1 MLAREVAMARKLIP
15 RLILLSVTLF
25 GFFPDLRAERLP
37 IKTYTTADGLPR
49 DHINRIVQDSR
60 GFLWFCTS
68 EGLSRFD
75 GYKFANYGT
84 EQGLPGREVNDFLET
99 RSGVYWVATNKGLAR
114 FNPDPGAAANT
125 TGRREPAQRFVVYR
139 LGEEPNAQNISV
151 IYEDHAG
158 TIWCG
163 TYAGLFRL
171 YQANGAWVFSFVDV
185 MQPASLENE
194 KMPRS
199 ITEDRRHS
207 LWIGAESGL
216 YRLNPDST
224 VERFTAAE
232 GLPERGNGRAVLED
246 RQGRMWVGTASGLL
260 ELVADPI
267 PHRSVVERVYT
278 DKDGLSDNNVNS
290 LFQSSDGNLWVGTGM
305 GLSQLLPA
313 GKTGGPRFQRYTSAN
328 GLGDAAP
335 TTIAEDDHRNLWIGT
350 GYGAMRLAANGFK
363 SYYQNDGLG
372 GIEIASIFDDQAGDL
387 CVLSN
392 SKHLNRFDGVRFTAA
407 QLTLPKGEAYWGW
420 GWYQTMFQ
428 DSHREWWMNT
438 GDGLVRYPKLENIQQ
453 ITRARPKAIYTTR
466 DGLPA
471 NEIFRLFEDSKG
483 DIWISTLGNSQGV
496 LTRWDRA
503 TESFHVYSPAD
514 GIPQAAP
521 TAFCEDNA
529 GNLWIGFYQG
539 ELLRYSGG
547 RFTPMTSRNGLP
559 AGFIHALYLDHAGGL
574 WVATGEGGVARSDNP
589 NAEQPTFGVYS
600 SAQGLSSDQ
609 ANCITED
616 EWGMIY
622 IGTGRGLDK
631 LDPATGHIK
640 HYSTADGLPNSFISV
655 AFRQRDG
662 SLWFGTLQGL
672 SRFIPQP
679 ESPTAPP
686 AVLVNT
692 LRIAGNPYPLSE
704 LGVTEIAG
712 LVLGPDQ
719 NHLEIDFAGLNLAV
733 GESLRY
739 QYKLDGAF
747 ADWSA
752 PTDRRSVS
760 YPNLP
765 AGTYRFLVRAV
776 SSDGTLSTSP
786 ASVAFRVLPPVWR
799 RWWFVLLAIVLTAIP
814 VAAVLRYRQ
823 QSTRA
828 EQEAKEALQRN
839 REERLQAL
847 EQVRR
852 RIATDLHDDIGSS
865 LSQINLLSE
874 VVRQRVGRDAA
885 NVAEPLLLI
894 SNASN
899 EMVSSM
905 SDIVWAINP
914 QRDHLSDLIHRM
926 RRFAS
931 DTLATRDIEFQ
942 FQAPDSAVDIK
953 LGANLRREVFLI
965 FKESINNLVKHS
977 GCTQADISFQLS
989 DNSLW
994 LKVSD
999 NGRGFDAGQE
1009 SDGHG
1014 LGSLRERARSIGGRL
1029 DLVSGVS
1036 QGTTVSLSVLLTSA
1050 DLNTGS
1056 GGDGAG

>member
-1 MLAREVAMARKLIP
+1 MTSKLIP
-15 RLILLSVTLF
+15 RLIVLSLISF
-25 GFFPDLRAERLP
+25 SFFPDLRAERLP
-37 IKTYTTADGLPR
+37 IKTYTTTDGLPR

-75 GYKFANYGT
+75 GYKFTNYGT

-99 RSGVYWVATNKGLAR
+99 RGGVYWVATNKGLAR
-114 FNPDPGAAANT
+114 FNPDPSTATAGES
-125 TGRREPAQRFVVYR
+125 EPAQRFLVYR
-139 LGEEPNAQNISV
+139 PGKEPNAQNISV

-163 TYAGLFRL
+163 TLAGLFRL
-171 YQANGAWVFSFVDV
+171 DQGNGAYSFSFVDV
-185 MQPASLENE
+185 IQPAALENE

-207 LWIGAESGL
+207 IWVGAESGL
-216 YRLNPDST
+216 YRLNPDGT
-224 VERFTAAE
+224 INRFAAAE

-246 RQGRMWVGTASGLL
+246 RQGRMWIGTASGLL
-260 ELVADPI
+260 ELVSDPLA
-267 PHRSVVERVYT
+267 HQSVIQSVYT
-278 DKDGLSDNNVNS
+278 TKDGLADNNVNF
-290 LFQSSDGNLWVGTGM
+290 LFESSDGILWVGTGN
-305 GLSQLLPA
+305 GLSHMLPA
-313 GKTGGPRFQRYTSAN
+313 ERTGRARFQSYSTAN
-328 GLGDAAP
+328 GLSEAAP
-335 TTIAEDDHRNLWIGT
+335 TTIAEDRDRNLWIGT
-350 GYGAMRLAANGFK
+350 AYGGAMRLAANGFT
-363 SYYQNDGLG
+363 SYYQTDGLG
-372 GIEIASIFDDQAGDL
+372 GVEIASIFDDQAGDL
-387 CVLSN
+387 CVLTN
-392 SKHLNRFDGVRFTAA
+392 SKHLNPFDGARFNAV
-407 QLTLPKGEAYWGW
+407 QLTLPKGKSYWGW

-428 DSHREWWMNT
+428 DSRGEWWMNT
-438 GDGLVRYPKLENIQQ
+438 GDGLVRYPRLKSIEQLSH
-453 ITRARPKAIYTTR
+453 ARPKAIYTTR
-466 DGLPA
+466 DDLPA

-483 DIWISTLGNSQGV
+483 DIWISTLGNPEGV

-503 TESFHVYSPAD
+503 TETFHVYSPAD
-514 GIPQAAP
+514 AIPASAP
-521 TAFCEDNA
+521 TAFGEDNA
-529 GNLWIGFYQG
+529 GNLWIGFYTG

-547 RFTPMTSRNGLP
+547 HFTPMTGVP
-559 AGFIHALYLDHAGGL
+559 GGFIHALYVDHTGGL
-574 WVATGEGGVARSDNP
+574 WVATGEGGVARAVDP
-589 NAEQPTFGVYS
+589 NAARPTFRVYS

-616 EWGMIY
+616 AWGMIY

-631 LDPATGHIK
+631 LDPSTGHIK

-672 SRFIPQP
+672 SRFIPRTEP
-679 ESPTAPP
+679 PNSAP

-692 LRIAGNPYPLSE
+692 LRIAGSTYPLSE

-739 QYKLDGAF
+739 QYKLDGAST
-747 ADWSA
+747 DWSA

-760 YPNLP
+760 YPSLP
-765 AGTYRFLVRAV
+765 AGSYRFLVRAV

-786 ASVAFRVLPPVWR
+786 ASVGFRVLPPVWR
-799 RWWFVLLAIVLTAIP
+799 RWWFVVIAVVLMAVPI
-814 VAAVLRYRQ
+814 AAVVRYRRQ
-823 QSTRA
+823 TARA
-828 EQEAKEALQRN
+828 EQEARAALQKS
-839 REERLQAL
+839 REERLKAL

-874 VVRQRVGRDAA
+874 VVRQRVGNDAPQLA
-885 NVAEPLLLI
+885 GPLALI

-931 DTLATRDIEFQ
+931 DTLATRDITFQ
-942 FQAPDSAVDIK
+942 FRAPESEFDIT

-977 GCTQADISFQLS
+977 GCTQADIWFQLS
-989 DNSLW
+989 DNTLSLR
-994 LKVSD
+994 VSD
-999 NGRGFDAGQE
+999 NGRGFDAGKE

-1014 LGSLRERARSIGGRL
+1014 LGSLRERARSIGGQL
-1029 DLVSGVS
+1029 DLVSKIG
-1036 QGTTVSLSVLLTSA
+1036 QGTAVSLSVPLDSA
-1050 DLNTGS
+1050 EPNHVIG
-1056 GGDGAG
+1056 